1 MRLLFVVCEEAAQV
15 VLALVLLHQL
25 AHLLV
30 LRVLLEEGV
39 RARDGALQVVQ
50 LGDKKTTTEI
60 CLRGFWTTNIFHR
73 FITLILNV
81 LVQKWSF
88 LVTHL

>member
-39 RARDGALQVVQ
+39 RARDSTLQVVQ
-50 LGDKKTTTEI
+50 LGDKKQWFASEDSGLLTFFRY
-60 CLRGFWTTNIFHR
+60 LQQGR
-73 FITLILNV
+73 F
-81 LVQKWSF
+81 
-88 LVTHL
+88 

>member
-1 MRLLFVVCEEAAQV
+1 MRLLFVVREEAAQV

-39 RARDGALQVVQ
+39 RAGHSTLQVVQ
-50 LGDKKTTTEI
+50 LGDRNSDLPRK
-60 CLRGFWTTNIFHR
+60 
-73 FITLILNV
+73 ILDY
-81 LVQKWSF
+81 
-88 LVTHL
+88 

>member
-1 MRLLFVVCEEAAQV
+1 MRLLFVVREEAAQV

-39 RARDGALQVVQ
+39 RARHSTLQVVQ
-50 LGDKKTTTEI
+50 LGD
-60 CLRGFWTTNIFHR
+60 
-73 FITLILNV
+73 
-81 LVQKWSF
+81 
-88 LVTHL
+88 